1 MTAPAVRPYVIVGLF
16 FGGLVGLILLL
27 AVSVIAAAV
36 VAVAVGAL
44 LTAAYLR
51 GQGPWTGD
59 IPESHPDALGSL
71 DTERVRPTRTP

>member
-36 VAVAVGAL
+36 VAVAVGVL
-44 LTAAYLR
+44 LTAAYIR
-51 GQGPWTGD
+51 GLGPWTAD
-59 IPESHPDALGSL
+59 VPDTHPDALGSL
-71 DTERVRPTRTP
+71 DVERIRPPTP